1 MLLLKY
7 GVVPPLRTRY
17 GKGEELAS
25 YFAADFFDVSFS
37 LNALDH
43 AQDPMLVIQQMMI
56 VTKPGHDVIVDGNSN
71 EAIGEHYKGFHQW
84 NNACDDG
91 KFIIWSRGKPT
102 VDVAEALGP
111 MAKSVTCS
119 GQTGR
124 ELIGHM
130 VATITKAG
138 APF

>member
-1 MLLLKY
+1 
-7 GVVPPLRTRY
+7 
-17 GKGEELAS
+17 
-25 YFAADFFDVSFS
+25 
-37 LNALDH
+37 
-43 AQDPMLVIQQMMI
+43 MLVIRQMMI
-56 VTKPGHDVIVDGNSN
+56 VTKPGHDAIVDGNSN
-71 EAIGEHYKGFHQW
+71 EAISKHYKGFHQW

-102 VDVAEALGP
+102 VDVAEVLGP

-138 APF
+138 ALF